1 MRRRCG
7 AQPRGRLRLARV
19 LVAMMQVRVVWMFVP
34 HRRVMMPVTMW
45 LAGGIASAMS
55 VLVMRVVDVIVFVVH
70 RLVSVLM
77 FVAFGEVQ
85 PDADAHQYRSANKRH
100 GDRLPE

>member
-1 MRRRCG
+1 MGVSVPMPMMQIRIV
-7 AQPRGRLRLARV
+7 RV
-19 LVAMMQVRVVWMFVP
+19 LVP
-34 HRRVMMPVTMW
+34 HRRVMMPVSMGF
-45 LAGGIASAMS
+45 AGGISSAMS

-70 RLVSVLM
+70 RRVSVLM